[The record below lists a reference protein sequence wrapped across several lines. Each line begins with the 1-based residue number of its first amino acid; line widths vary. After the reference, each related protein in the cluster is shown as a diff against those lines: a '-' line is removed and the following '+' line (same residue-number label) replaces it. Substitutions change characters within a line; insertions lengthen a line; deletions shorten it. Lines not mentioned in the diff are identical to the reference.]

1 LRADWLK
8 INEEV
13 ACRKT
18 VYCNNINKL
27 RGLGKCLYKARR
39 KWESKIS
46 KQEGRMEDDGG
57 GDTITTVDYLHA
69 WLLSDS
75 CNQM

>member
-1 LRADWLK
+1 MHRNKKKTWRYQFLRADWLK

-27 RGLGKCLYKARR
+27 RGLGKCLYRARC

-46 KQEGRMEDDGG
+46 KQEGRMEDDGVE
-57 GDTITTVDYLHA
+57 IL
-69 WLLSDS
+69 
-75 CNQM
+75 